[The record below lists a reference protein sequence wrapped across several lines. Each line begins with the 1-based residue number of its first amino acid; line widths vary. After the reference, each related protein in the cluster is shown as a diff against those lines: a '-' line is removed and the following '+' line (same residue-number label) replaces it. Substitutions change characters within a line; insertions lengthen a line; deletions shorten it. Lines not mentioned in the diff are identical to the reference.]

1 MPDAIRQGAEMTWIT
16 LIVTCLLPATLAAQ
30 SAAPAETCT
39 RDESAVADV
48 VRRLIRAD
56 NARDLPAVL
65 DVYSDDVMFLPP
77 SGEIVDGKPAVERRY
92 RALFSTYRVR
102 LETTIEEVRA
112 DADLAFVRGVNT
124 GTLEPVA
131 GGSATAVNDRYL
143 AILECRSGRW
153 RVTRL
158 VWNKVAVSRQ
168 EP

>member
-1 MPDAIRQGAEMTWIT
+1 MTWIT
-16 LIVTCLLPATLAAQ
+16 LIVTCLLPAVLAAQ

-39 RDESAVADV
+39 GDERAVADV
-48 VRRLIRAD
+48 VLRLIRAD
-56 NARDLPAVL
+56 NARDLTTVL

-77 SGEIVDGKPAVERRY
+77 SGEIVDGKPAVESRY

-102 LETTIEEVRA
+102 LESTIEEVRVGA
-112 DADLAFVRGVNT
+112 GLAFVRGVNT

-131 GGSATAVNDRYL
+131 GGAATAINDRYL

-158 VWNKVAVSRQ
+158 VWNRVAVSQ
-168 EP
+168 DGP